1 MREELEI
8 WVKMQEAYQKISQ
21 VKDLATVIEIL
32 SENQLEHKDRK
43 IYKDKY
49 TVFEVT

>member
-1 MREELEI
+1 VREELEI

-43 IYKDKY
+43 I
-49 TVFEVT
+49 